1 MEPIVLVVDD
11 EEANRLTLE
20 RILVRE
26 GLNVVHA
33 ANGRE
38 ALERAREQPV
48 ALMLTDLKMPGMDGL
63 SLMKTARSLDPDLEV
78 IVMTAYGT
86 VETAVEAMKEGAYD
100 FVTKPLRRAD
110 LVRAV
115 RKALEKRALVAEN
128 RALKVELARAQPE
141 DLIGRSGPM
150 RLLLEE
156 ALQVADSE
164 ASVLIT
170 GESGTGK
177 GLLARWLH
185 RSSPRREGRLVTVN
199 CAALPEALMESE
211 LFGYEPGA
219 FTGAQGRKEGRFDL
233 ARGGTLF
240 LDEIT
245 EMSPGVQAKLLRVLQ
260 DGEYE
265 RVGGTRTLRAD
276 VRVIAATN
284 REPEAVV
291 RDGKLREDLYYR
303 LNVIRLTLP
312 PLRERRDDIPLLARH
327 FVALHAIRNK
337 RPVGGLSAEA
347 MEALITWPWPGN
359 VRELENALERA
370 VVLAR
375 GELIGLADL
384 PPALR
389 AQQSGPSVLHFS
401 VGTPLNRVER
411 DMIEATLK
419 AVGGDKARAAA
430 LLGITSRTIYRR
442 EAEWRGDVA
451 AED

>member
-1 MEPIVLVVDD
+1 MEPVVLVVDD

-26 GLNVVHA
+26 GLNVRHA

-38 ALERAREQPV
+38 ALERAREEPI

-86 VETAVEAMKEGAYD
+86 VEAAVEAMKEGAYD
-100 FVTKPLRRAD
+100 FVTKPLRRAE

-115 RKALEKRALVAEN
+115 RKALEKRALVVEN
-128 RALKVELARAQPE
+128 RALKDELARAQPE

-150 RLLLEE
+150 RALLEE
-156 ALQVADSE
+156 ARQVADSE
-164 ASVLIT
+164 ASVLVT

-177 GLLARWLH
+177 GLLARWIH
-185 RSSPRREGRLVTVN
+185 RSSPRRDGRLVTVN
-199 CAALPEALMESE
+199 CAALPEALLESE
-211 LFGYEPGA
+211 LFGYEAGA

-284 REPEAVV
+284 RDPEAVV
-291 RDGKLREDLYYR
+291 REGRLREDLYYR
-303 LNVIRLTLP
+303 LNVIRLHLP

-327 FVALHAIRNK
+327 FVALHARRNK
-337 RPVGGLSAEA
+337 RPVSGVSAEA
-347 MEALITWPWPGN
+347 MDVLMMWPWPGN

-375 GELIGLADL
+375 GELVGVSDL

-389 AQQSGPSVLHFS
+389 NQTSGPSVLHFA
-401 VGTPLNRVER
+401 VGTPLKDVER

-442 EAEWRGDVA
+442 EAEWRGEE

>member
-177 GLLARWLH
+177 GLLA
-185 RSSPRREGRLVTVN
+185 
-199 CAALPEALMESE
+199 
-211 LFGYEPGA
+211 
-219 FTGAQGRKEGRFDL
+219 L
-233 ARGGTLF
+233 A
-240 LDEIT
+240 
-245 EMSPGVQAKLLRVLQ
+245 
-260 DGEYE
+260 
-265 RVGGTRTLRAD
+265 
-276 VRVIAATN
+276 
-284 REPEAVV
+284 
-291 RDGKLREDLYYR
+291 
-303 LNVIRLTLP
+303 P
-312 PLRERRDDIPLLARH
+312 PLQ
-327 FVALHAIRNK
+327 
-337 RPVGGLSAEA
+337 
-347 MEALITWPWPGN
+347 
-359 VRELENALERA
+359 
-370 VVLAR
+370 
-375 GELIGLADL
+375 
-384 PPALR
+384 PP
-389 AQQSGPSVLHFS
+389 P
-401 VGTPLNRVER
+401 
-411 DMIEATLK
+411 
-419 AVGGDKARAAA
+419 
-430 LLGITSRTIYRR
+430 
-442 EAEWRGDVA
+442 
-451 AED
+451 